1 MAVMFE
7 QGKIAAL
14 GITALGLLFVIIGL
28 ATPISTSKTTV
39 GNTVMEC
46 DSGIKDTVCKFG
58 GTETTTDAWD
68 ADCGSDDDCKAA
80 TSMLKAGFTF
90 CFFGILAN
98 LVFIA
103 SLVKANGFADA
114 IPAPLGEQMPTAGLG
129 GACVLLYLIGWACA
143 IAAYPKR
150 MDRFNSDVS
159 VGAGGALLI
168 VAWLLTIAATGLAF
182 AGIDGDGAAASTAA
196 PGAAAPA
203 VEDKP
208 VDVEA
213 PAAED
218 PAAPTAEEPPAAP
231 AEDAPAKE

>member
-14 GITALGLLFVIIGL
+14 GVTALGLLFVIIGL
-28 ATPISTSKTTV
+28 ATPISTIKAGTI
-39 GNTVMEC
+39 EC
-46 DSGIKDTVCKFG
+46 DGGIRDRTCGSV
-58 GTETTTDAWD
+58 TTNAWD
-68 ADCGSDDDCKAA
+68 DDCGSNDNCKAA
-80 TSMLKAGFTF
+80 QSMLKAGFTF

-143 IAAYPKR
+143 ISGYPKAYG
-150 MDRFNSDVS
+150 DLTGYDVS

-168 VAWLLTIAATGLAF
+168 IAWLLTIAATGLAF
-182 AGIDGDGAAASTAA
+182 AGIDGDGADTSA
-196 PGAAAPA
+196 PGAPAAAAAANKPA
-203 VEDKP
+203 
-208 VDVEA
+208 DVEA
-213 PAAED
+213 PATEA
-218 PAAPTAEEPPAAP
+218 PAAEAPAAP
-231 AEDAPAKE
+231 AEEPAAKE

>member
-14 GITALGLLFVIIGL
+14 GVTALGLLFVIIGL
-28 ATPISTSKTTV
+28 ATPISTYKFGLT
-39 GNTVMEC
+39 EC
-46 DSGIKDTVCKFG
+46 DGGIKDAVCG
-58 GTETTTDAWD
+58 STTTDTWTYS
-68 ADCGSDDDCKAA
+68 CTNDDCKAA
-80 TSMLKAGFTF
+80 VSMLKAGFTF

-143 IAAYPKR
+143 ISGYPK
-150 MDRFNSDVS
+150 MYDSYSTVDVS

-168 VAWLLTIAATGLAF
+168 IAWLLTIAATGLAF
-182 AGIDGDGAAASTAA
+182 AGIDGDGAATSA
-196 PGAAAPA
+196 PGAAAAAPA
-203 VEDKP
+203 ADKP
-208 VDVEA
+208 ADVEA
-213 PAAED
+213 PAAEA
-218 PAAPTAEEPPAAP
+218 PAAEAPAAP
-231 AEDAPAKE
+231 AEEPAAKE